1 MPTQKKK
8 PKQTP
13 QEEQRLALMKH
24 EVKVLAERIRG
35 RTGLFEDLLAT
46 VYSLYDECQ
55 AARNFM
61 DAPVATP
68 LLHARVKKTRAKNES
83 LGW

>member
-1 MPTQKKK
+1 MPIPKKK
-8 PKQTP
+8 PPKAP
-13 QEEQRLALMKH
+13 QQEQRLALMKH
-24 EVKVLAERIRG
+24 EVRVLAERIRS
-35 RTGLFEDLLAT
+35 RAGLFEDLLAT

-68 LLHARVKKTRAKNES
+68 LLHARVKKTRAKNEN